1 MSSTTHRASSRSGL
15 VSIAERL
22 RDGTRRLRF
31 APPVACVYAPLDY
44 AWAPHRLYLER
55 YGVEPREVLFVG
67 MNPGPFGMV
76 QTGVPFGD
84 VAMVRDWLGIEAPVG
99 RPARE
104 HPKRPVRGF
113 DIGRGEVSGARFW
126 GWAQARFGA
135 PDRFFRRAFVWN
147 YCPLAFV
154 GATGR
159 NITPDALPRSER
171 DRLFAAC
178 DEALAAV
185 VAQLRCTLVVG
196 IGQFAARRAAPI
208 AEAAGSR
215 CGSAPHPSPASP
227 AANRGWPG
235 IFDDALRHLGLR
247 IQPASAASRP
257 GSDRS

>member
-1 MSSTTHRASSRSGL
+1 MTHRTTSVNRLAA
-15 VSIAERL
+15 IAERL
-22 RDGTRRLRF
+22 RERTRRLRF

-76 QTGVPFGD
+76 QNGVPFGD
-84 VAMVRDWLGIEAPVG
+84 TAMVRDWLGIEAPVE

-126 GWAQARFGA
+126 GWARARFGT
-135 PDRFFRRAFVWN
+135 PERFFRRAFVWN
-147 YCPLAFV
+147 YCPLCFV

-159 NITPDALPRSER
+159 NLTPDTLPRSER
-171 DRLFAAC
+171 DPLFAAC
-178 DEALAAV
+178 DDALAEV
-185 VAQLRCTLVVG
+185 VAHLRSTLVVG
-196 IGQFAARRAAPI
+196 IGRFAARRAGPI
-208 AEAAGSR
+208 AAAANAR
-215 CGSAPHPSPASP
+215 CGAAPHPSPASP

-235 IFDDALRHLGLR
+235 IFDAALHELGLR
-247 IQPASAASRP
+247 IETSSSTAPQL
-257 GSDRS
+257 G

>member
-1 MSSTTHRASSRSGL
+1 MSSTRQRTAPASGL
-15 VSIAERL
+15 VAIAERL
-22 RDGTRRLRF
+22 RNRTRSLSF

-55 YGVEPREVLFVG
+55 YGTGPRDMLFVG
-67 MNPGPFGMV
+67 MNPGPFGMA

-84 VAMVRDWLGIEAPVG
+84 VAMVRDWLGIEAAVE

-126 GWAQARFGA
+126 GWAQARFGT
-135 PDRFFRRAFVWN
+135 PERFFGRAFVWN

-159 NITPDALPRSER
+159 NITPDTLPRSER
-171 DRLFAAC
+171 DPLFAVC
-178 DEALAAV
+178 DEALTAV
-185 VAQLRCTLVVG
+185 VAHLRSTLVVG
-196 IGQFAARRAAPI
+196 IGQFAARRAVPI
-208 AEAAGSR
+208 AEAAGAR
-215 CGSAPHPSPASP
+215 CGAAPHPSPASP

-235 IFDDALRHLGLR
+235 IFDDALRDLGLR
-247 IQPASAASRP
+247 MQAPPSTVSPPA
-257 GSDRS
+257 

>member
-1 MSSTTHRASSRSGL
+1 MTCHNASGSGL
-15 VSIAERL
+15 VAIAERL
-22 RDGTRRLRF
+22 RNRTRSLRF
-31 APPVACVYAPLDY
+31 APPVACAYAPLDY
-44 AWAPHRLYLER
+44 AWAPHLRYLER
-55 YGVEPREVLFVG
+55 YGVEPREVLLVG

-84 VAMVRDWLGIEAPVG
+84 VAMVRDWLGIEAPVE

-126 GWAQARFGA
+126 GWARARFGE

-159 NITPDALPRSER
+159 NITPDKLPRAER
-171 DRLFAAC
+171 DPLFAVC
-178 DEALAAV
+178 DGALADV
-185 VAQLRCTLVVG
+185 VAHLGAALVIG
-196 IGQFAARRAAPI
+196 IGGFAARRAATV
-208 AEAAGSR
+208 AAAAGAR
-215 CGSAPHPSPASP
+215 CGTAPHPSPASP

-235 IFDDALRHLGLR
+235 IFDAALGDLGF
-247 IQPASAASRP
+247 
-257 GSDRS
+257 